1 MRKFRLR
8 PLFSDPFRFDTFAV
22 EGMQASGANGIAPD
36 AGQDE
41 TDPDW
46 QPV

>member
-1 MRKFRLR
+1 MFRHLSKLN
-8 PLFSDPFRFDTFAV
+8 PFAV
-22 EGMQASGANGIAPD
+22 VEVVRAPGAKGIAPD

-46 QPV
+46 QPL

>member
-1 MRKFRLR
+1 MFLRL
-8 PLFSDPFRFDTFAV
+8 PRFKPFAV
-22 EGMQASGANGIAPD
+22 VEVVRASGAKGVAPD